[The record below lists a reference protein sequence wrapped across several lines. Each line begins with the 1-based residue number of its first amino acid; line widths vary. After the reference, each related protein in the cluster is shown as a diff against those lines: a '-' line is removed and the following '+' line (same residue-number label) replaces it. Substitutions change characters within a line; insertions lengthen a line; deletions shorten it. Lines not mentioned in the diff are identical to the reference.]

1 MFLKHFL
8 LIKIY
13 VQLLHLQL
21 CNFILVQD
29 LLLPVL
35 QHVHWYFKIVLKGN
49 CNIMGMIL
57 AGTVKME
64 FSFYDEIVE

>member
-1 MFLKHFL
+1 MFRKHFL

-13 VQLLHLQL
+13 VQPLHLQL

-35 QHVHWYFKIVLKGN
+35 QHVH
-49 CNIMGMIL
+49 
-57 AGTVKME
+57 
-64 FSFYDEIVE
+64 